1 MMRRM
6 KMIKLTNLELIR
18 KERKLTRE
26 DLEKLSG
33 VNKFTIQALEEGRYD
48 DIKLSTIL
56 SLAKALRVKGKAL
69 LPFDIAK
76 KL

>member
-1 MMRRM
+1 
-6 KMIKLTNLELIR
+6 MIKLTNLELIR

-48 DIKLSTIL
+48 DVKLSTLL
-56 SLAKALRVKGKAL
+56 SLAGALRVKVKKI